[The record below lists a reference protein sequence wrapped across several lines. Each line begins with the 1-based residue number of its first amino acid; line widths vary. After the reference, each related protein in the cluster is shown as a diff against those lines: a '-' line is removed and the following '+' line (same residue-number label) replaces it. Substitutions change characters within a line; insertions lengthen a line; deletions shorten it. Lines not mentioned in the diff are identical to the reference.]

1 MLRRR
6 QLEQLGQLFGK
17 ALRLT
22 ANQKVVQVV
31 LVVFSLS
38 HVNGHDCSY
47 ACGASQSG
55 SGKQLERIGK
65 NLSQKLEKIFF

>member
-38 HVNGHDCSY
+38 HVNGHDCFFLP
-47 ACGASQSG
+47 AALVNLVLENNW
-55 SGKQLERIGK
+55 KELERI
-65 NLSQKLEKIFF
+65 